1 MRNILIYN
9 KNLVSKHDKRIEKK
23 KILGCHTC
31 QFFWIFSENF
41 SKHCLLDQPGG
52 EGGVDVVDINQNKL

>member
-1 MRNILIYN
+1 MIKEL
-9 KNLVSKHDKRIEKK
+9 KK

-31 QFFWIFSENF
+31 RFFWIFSENF

>member
-1 MRNILIYN
+1 MIKEL
-9 KNLVSKHDKRIEKK
+9 KK

-31 QFFWIFSENF
+31 RFFWIFSENF

-52 EGGVDVVDINQNKL
+52 EGEADATHINQNKL